1 MSQHYWRY
9 QLAGWMSLLAL
20 DFFGKLL
27 ANMLQPPLLMAVL
40 ILYSFG
46 FVASHGLRYVYKNHM
61 RGFPIWLVVPTSFI
75 LSLIAALVATA
86 AMMLVLYLLSH
97 PAFTQDNAQPLQ
109 IFMYNLFLMWLFLFI
124 WTGLYLFITRQRQVD
139 DLSQQQLDLQSNL
152 QQSQLHALLNQLNPH
167 FMFNCINN
175 IRALILEDS
184 HKARE
189 MLAHMADM
197 LRYNLQ
203 DQQQAQESIE
213 NELAIAH
220 AYMQLAS
227 IQFDHRLRY
236 TQTVDSTVNSQWL
249 IPRMLIQLLLEN
261 AVKHGIAH
269 LPQGGEVSLKLRCE
283 HEVLYI
289 QVINHGQLKENT
301 NSGIGLQNI
310 RTRLAMLYGN
320 DGDFSIEQQ
329 SDKVVALATIPIR
342 KVNDD
347 ASGYS

>member
-9 QLAGWMSLLAL
+9 QFAGWMTLLAL

-27 ANMLQPPLLMAVL
+27 ANMLLPPLLMAVL

-46 FVASHGLRYVYKNHM
+46 LLASHGLRYVYKHHM
-61 RGFPIWLVVPTSFI
+61 RGFPIWLVIPTALI
-75 LSLIAALVATA
+75 LSLLAALFATA
-86 AMMLVLYLLSH
+86 SMMAILYVFSH
-97 PAFTQDNAQPLQ
+97 PAFSQDNAKPEQ
-109 IFMYNLFLMWLFLFI
+109 IFIYNLFLMWLFLFI

-139 DLSQQQLDLQSNL
+139 ALNQQQQHLQNNL
-152 QQSQLHALLNQLNPH
+152 EQSQLHALLNQLNPH

-184 HKARE
+184 DKARE

-203 DQQQAQESIE
+203 DQQQAQETIAK
-213 NELAIAH
+213 ELAIAH

-227 IQFDHRLRY
+227 IQFENRLRY
-236 TQTVDSTVNSQWL
+236 TQSVDTSVDFNWF

-269 LPQGGEVSLKLRCE
+269 LPQGGEVSLKLWSSQTDL
-283 HEVLYI
+283 HIAVT
-289 QVINHGQLKENT
+289 NHGHLPQNPDQ
-301 NSGIGLQNI
+301 GIGLQNI
-310 RTRLAMLYGN
+310 RSRLNMLYGTQTN
-320 DGDFSIEQQ
+320 FTLFQQ
-329 SDKVVALATIPIR
+329 DDKVQALTTIPIN
-342 KVNDD
+342 KVIEV
-347 ASGYS
+347 ASSHS